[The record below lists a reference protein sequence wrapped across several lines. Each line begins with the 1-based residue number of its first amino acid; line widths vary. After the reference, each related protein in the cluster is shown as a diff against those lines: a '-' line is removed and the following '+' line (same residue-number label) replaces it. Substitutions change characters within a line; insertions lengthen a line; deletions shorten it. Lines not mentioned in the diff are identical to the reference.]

1 MRAFSRTDRE
11 KLSHEG
17 PLGVRISDRFS
28 QMSGASILDDLQARG
43 LIHDTT
49 DADALR
55 ERLDAGPITLYHGID
70 PSASSLH
77 IGNYVGVLALRRFQ
91 DAGHN
96 IIVLVGGA
104 TGMVGDPG
112 GRSEERNL
120 LDEETLAS
128 NIAGIRSQLERLV
141 DLDPGGATAEMVSN
155 YDWTKD
161 MGVLDFLRDVGKHV
175 TVNQMVARDSVK
187 SRMQSEHGIS
197 YTEFSYML
205 LQAMDFHHL
214 HVAKGCD
221 LQIGG
226 SDQWGNI
233 AQGVDLIRR
242 REGAHAHGLTW
253 PLITRADGQKF
264 GKSVS
269 GAVWLDPERT
279 SPYEFHQYWKNTD
292 DRDVERFLLQLT
304 LLPVAEIGSIMADHN
319 EAPQE
324 RRAQQALADAV
335 TELIHGAEM
344 VTSANTAAKVMFSNE
359 APTADDLAALRGV
372 VPETEIAIGDLG
384 DEPVVELLLA
394 SGLASSKRDAR
405 QSLKDGAVRWN
416 GEKVDGELALE
427 AGVVAML
434 QKGKRN
440 KHLVVLR

>member
-1 MRAFSRTDRE
+1 
-11 KLSHEG
+11 
-17 PLGVRISDRFS
+17 
-28 QMSGASILDDLQARG
+28 MSGASILDDLQARG

-49 DADALR
+49 DLDALR
-55 ERLDAGPITLYHGID
+55 KRLDEGPITLYHGID

-91 DAGHN
+91 DHGHN
-96 IIVLVGGA
+96 IIVLVGGS

-120 LDEETLAS
+120 LDEDSLAT
-128 NIAGIRSQLERLV
+128 NIAGIRGQLEKLV
-141 DLDPGGATAEMVSN
+141 DFAPASGTVEMVSN

-161 MGVLDFLRDVGKHV
+161 VSILDFLRDVGKHV

-187 SRMQSEHGIS
+187 SRMESEHGIS

-205 LQAMDFHHL
+205 LQAFDYWWL
-214 HVAKGCD
+214 HTNKACE
-221 LQIGG
+221 LQVGG

-242 REGAHAHGLTW
+242 REQNHVHALTW

-279 SPYEFHQYWKNTD
+279 SPYEFHQYWMNTD

-304 LLPVAEIGSIMADHN
+304 LLPVEEIQSIMAEHA
-319 EAPQE
+319 EAAHE
-324 RRAQQALADAV
+324 RKAQQRLADAV
-335 TELIHGAEM
+335 TELIHGADA
-344 VTSANTAAKVMFSNE
+344 VASATLAASVMFGSVVPSAE
-359 APTADDLAALRGV
+359 ELLSLRGV
-372 VPETEIAIGDLG
+372 VPEAVVAAADLG
-384 DEPVVELLLA
+384 DEPFVDLLTA
-394 SGLASSKRDAR
+394 SELASSKRDAR
-405 QSLKDGAVRWN
+405 QALKDGAVRWN
-416 GEKVDGELALE
+416 GEKVDGTDSTMLE
-427 AGVVAML
+427 AGAVAML

-440 KHLVVLR
+440 KRLVVIE

>member
-1 MRAFSRTDRE
+1 
-11 KLSHEG
+11 
-17 PLGVRISDRFS
+17 
-28 QMSGASILDDLQARG
+28 MSGASILDDLQARG

>member
-1 MRAFSRTDRE
+1 
-11 KLSHEG
+11 
-17 PLGVRISDRFS
+17 
-28 QMSGASILDDLQARG
+28 MSGASILDDLAARG

-49 DADALR
+49 DIDALR
-55 ERLDAGPITLYHGID
+55 KRLDEGPITLYHGID

-77 IGNYVGVLALRRFQ
+77 IGNYVGVLAMRRFQ
-91 DAGHN
+91 DHGHN
-96 IIVLVGGA
+96 IVVLVGGS

-120 LDEETLAS
+120 LDEESLAA
-128 NIAGIRSQLERLV
+128 NIAGIRGQLEKLV
-141 DLDPGGATAEMVSN
+141 DFEPASGAVEMVSN
-155 YDWTKD
+155 YDWTVGV
-161 MGVLDFLRDVGKHV
+161 GVLDFLRDVGKHV

-187 SRMQSEHGIS
+187 SRMESEHGIS

-205 LQAMDFHHL
+205 LQAFDYWWL
-214 HVAKGCD
+214 HTNKDCE

-242 REGAHAHGLTW
+242 REQNHVHALTW

-279 SPYEFHQYWKNTD
+279 SPYEFHQYWLNTD

-304 LLPVAEIGSIMADHN
+304 LLPVDEISEIMADHSQ
-319 EAPQE
+319 APQE
-324 RRAQQALADAV
+324 RAAQRRLADAV
-335 TELIHGAEM
+335 TELVHGSDSVEG
-344 VTSANTAAKVMFSNE
+344 ANAAARVMFGSG
-359 APTADDLAALRGV
+359 APSIDDLQAIRGL
-372 VPETEIAIGDLG
+372 VPETVLTASDLDG
-384 DEPVVELLLA
+384 DEVLVDVLVKT
-394 SGLASSKRDAR
+394 GLASSKRDAR
-405 QSLKDGAVRWN
+405 QAIKDGSVRWN
-416 GEKVDGELALE
+416 GEKLDGEDTSMLA
-427 AGVVAML
+427 AGVIGML

-440 KHLVVLR
+440 KHLVVVD

>member
-1 MRAFSRTDRE
+1 
-11 KLSHEG
+11 
-17 PLGVRISDRFS
+17 
-28 QMSGASILDDLQARG
+28 MSGASILDDLQARG

-304 LLPVAEIGSIMADHN
+304 LLPVDEISSIMKGHG
-319 EAPQE
+319 EAPHE

-335 TELIHGAEM
+335 TELIHGPDA
-344 VTSANTAAKVMFSNE
+344 VVASTRAAAVLFGGV
-359 APTADDLAALRGV
+359 APTADDLQTLRGV
-372 VPETEIAIGDLG
+372 VPEAELSAGELSNNEPFVDLL
-384 DEPVVELLLA
+384 VASELVK
-394 SGLASSKRDAR
+394 SKREAR
-405 QSLKDGAVRWN
+405 QAITDGSVRWN
-416 GEKVDGELALE
+416 GDKIE
-427 AGVVAML
+427 ADDAGARSTLTEGSIGLL
-434 QKGKRN
+434 QRGKKN
-440 KHLVVLR
+440 KRLISLT

>member
-1 MRAFSRTDRE
+1 
-11 KLSHEG
+11 
-17 PLGVRISDRFS
+17 
-28 QMSGASILDDLQARG
+28 MSGASILDDLIARG

-49 DADALR
+49 DIDALR
-55 ERLDAGPITLYHGID
+55 KRLDEGPITLYHGID

-91 DAGHN
+91 DHGHN
-96 IIVLVGGA
+96 IIVLVGGS

-120 LDEETLAS
+120 LDEESLAT
-128 NIAGIRSQLERLV
+128 NIAGIKGQLEKLV
-141 DLDPGGATAEMVSN
+141 DFEPASGTVEMVSN

-161 MGVLDFLRDVGKHV
+161 VSILDFLRDVGKHV

-187 SRMQSEHGIS
+187 TRMESEHGIS

-205 LQAMDFHHL
+205 LQAFDYWWL
-214 HVAKGCD
+214 HTNRDCE
-221 LQIGG
+221 LQVGG

-242 REGAHAHGLTW
+242 REQNHVHALTW

-264 GKSVS
+264 GKSVG

-304 LLPVAEIGSIMADHN
+304 LLPVEEISAVM
-319 EAPQE
+319 EAHVDAPHE
-324 RRAQQALADAV
+324 RKAQQQLADAV
-335 TELIHGAEM
+335 TELIHGADA
-344 VTSANTAAKVMFSNE
+344 VASVNRAASVMFGG
-359 APTADDLAALRGV
+359 AVPTADDLVALRGT
-372 VPETEIAIGDLG
+372 VPEVEVAAAELHDS
-384 DEPVVELLLA
+384 EPFVDVLVD
-394 SGLASSKRDAR
+394 SGLVKSRREAR
-405 QSLKDGAVRWN
+405 QAISDGSVRWN
-416 GEKVDGELALE
+416 GDKIDGSETGLLT
-427 AGVVAML
+427 AGGVGLL
-434 QKGKRN
+434 QRGKRN
-440 KHLVVLR
+440 KSLVVLS

>member
-1 MRAFSRTDRE
+1 
-11 KLSHEG
+11 
-17 PLGVRISDRFS
+17 
-28 QMSGASILDDLQARG
+28 MSGASILDDLQARG

-49 DADALR
+49 DLDALR
-55 ERLDAGPITLYHGID
+55 KRLDEGPITLYHGID

-91 DAGHN
+91 DHGHN
-96 IIVLVGGA
+96 VIVLVGGS

-120 LDEETLAS
+120 LDEDSLAT
-128 NIAGIRSQLERLV
+128 NIAGIRGQLEKLV
-141 DLDPGGATAEMVSN
+141 DFAPASGTVEMVSN

-161 MGVLDFLRDVGKHV
+161 VSILDFLRDVGKHV

-187 SRMQSEHGIS
+187 SRMESEHGIS

-205 LQAMDFHHL
+205 LQAFDYWWL
-214 HVAKGCD
+214 HTNKACE
-221 LQIGG
+221 LQVGG

-242 REGAHAHGLTW
+242 REQNHVHALTW

-279 SPYEFHQYWKNTD
+279 SPYEFHQYWMNTD

-304 LLPVAEIGSIMADHN
+304 LLPVEEIQSIMAEHA
-319 EAPQE
+319 EAAHE
-324 RRAQQALADAV
+324 RKAQQRLADAV
-335 TELIHGAEM
+335 TELIHGADA
-344 VTSANTAAKVMFSNE
+344 VASATLAASVMFGSVVPSAE
-359 APTADDLAALRGV
+359 ELLSLRGV
-372 VPETEIAIGDLG
+372 VPEAVVAAADLG
-384 DEPVVELLLA
+384 DEPFVDLLTA
-394 SGLASSKRDAR
+394 SELASSKRDAR
-405 QSLKDGAVRWN
+405 QALKDGAVRWN
-416 GEKVDGELALE
+416 GEKVDGTDSTMLE
-427 AGVVAML
+427 SGAVAML

-440 KHLVVLR
+440 KRLVVIE

>member
-1 MRAFSRTDRE
+1 
-11 KLSHEG
+11 
-17 PLGVRISDRFS
+17 
-28 QMSGASILDDLQARG
+28 MSGASIIDDLHARG
-43 LIHDTT
+43 LLHDTT
-49 DADALR
+49 DMEALR

-91 DAGHN
+91 DFGHN

-120 LDEETLAS
+120 LDEDTLAE
-128 NIAGIRSQLERLV
+128 NIAGIRGQLVRLI
-141 DLDPGGATAEMVSN
+141 DLEPSGGSTAEMVSN

-161 MGVLDFLRDVGKHV
+161 IGVLDFLRDVGKHV

-187 SRMQSEHGIS
+187 SRMDSEHGIS
-197 YTEFSYML
+197 FTEFSYML

-214 HVAKGCD
+214 HVEHGCE

-304 LLPVAEIGSIMADHN
+304 LLSVEDIAEIMASHS
-319 EAPQE
+319 EAPHE
-324 RRAQQALADAV
+324 RRAQAALADAV
-335 TELIHGAEM
+335 TELIHGADAVEA
-344 VTSANTAAKVMFSNE
+344 SRRAAAVLFGGQ
-359 APTADDLAALRGV
+359 APTAEDLSTLRGV
-372 VPETEIAIGDLG
+372 VPEAELAAGELSATEPFVDLL
-384 DEPVVELLLA
+384 VE
-394 SGLASSKRDAR
+394 SGLVSSRREAR
-405 QSLKDGAVRWN
+405 QALVDGSVRWN
-416 GEKVDGELALE
+416 GEKVVPDDPQHALVLD
-427 AGVVAML
+427 AGMVAML
-434 QKGKRN
+434 QRGKKN
-440 KHLVVLR
+440 KRLITLT

>member
-1 MRAFSRTDRE
+1 
-11 KLSHEG
+11 
-17 PLGVRISDRFS
+17 
-28 QMSGASILDDLQARG
+28 MSGASILDDLSARG

-49 DADALR
+49 DIDALR
-55 ERLDAGPITLYHGID
+55 KRLDEGPITLYHGID

-77 IGNYVGVLALRRFQ
+77 IGNYVGVLAMRRFQ

-96 IIVLVGGA
+96 VIALVGGA
-104 TGMVGDPG
+104 TGMIGDPG

-120 LDEETLAS
+120 LDEETLAA

-141 DLDPGGATAEMVSN
+141 DLSGAGNEMVSN

-161 MGVLDFLRDVGKHV
+161 VGVLDFLREVGKHV

-187 SRMQSEHGIS
+187 SRMEGEHGIS

-205 LQAMDFHHL
+205 LQAMDFNHL
-214 HVAKGCD
+214 HTTMNCE

-242 REGAHAHGLTW
+242 RNGSHAHGLTW

-269 GAVWLDPERT
+269 GAVWLDAERT
-279 SPYEFHQYWKNTD
+279 SPYEFHQYWMNTD

-304 LLPVAEIGSIMADHN
+304 LLPVAEIETIMSGHN
-319 EAPQE
+319 EAPHE
-324 RRAQQALADAV
+324 RRAQKALADAV
-335 TELIHGAEM
+335 TELIHGSDAVEAS
-344 VTSANTAAKVMFSNE
+344 TRAAAVLFGGVV
-359 APTADDLAALRGV
+359 PTATDLETLRGV
-372 VPETEIAIGDLG
+372 VPEAELGAADLHETEPFVDVLVAS
-384 DEPVVELLLA
+384 ELVT
-394 SGLASSKRDAR
+394 SRREAR
-405 QSLKDGAVRWN
+405 QAITDGSVRWN
-416 GEKVDGELALE
+416 GDKVVEGEHPELT
-427 AGVVAML
+427 AGSLGLL
-434 QKGKRN
+434 QRGKKN
-440 KHLVVLR
+440 KRLISIV

>member
-1 MRAFSRTDRE
+1 
-11 KLSHEG
+11 
-17 PLGVRISDRFS
+17 
-28 QMSGASILDDLQARG
+28 MSGASILDDLKARG

-49 DADALR
+49 DIDALR
-55 ERLDAGPITLYHGID
+55 ERLDSGPITLYHGID

-91 DAGHN
+91 DHGHN
-96 IIVLVGGA
+96 VIVLVGGS

-120 LDEETLAS
+120 LDEESLAH
-128 NIAGIRSQLERLV
+128 NIAGIRRQLEKLV
-141 DLDPGGATAEMVSN
+141 DFAHPTGVTHMVSN

-161 MGVLDFLRDVGKHV
+161 VSVLDFLRDVGKHV
-175 TVNQMVARDSVK
+175 TVNQMVAKDSVR
-187 SRMQSEHGIS
+187 SRMESEHGIS

-205 LQAMDFHHL
+205 LQAFDYWWLHTNMD
-214 HVAKGCD
+214 CE
-221 LQIGG
+221 LQLGG

-242 REGAHAHGLTW
+242 REANHVHALTW

-304 LLPVAEIGSIMADHN
+304 LIEVDEISAIMSTHN
-319 EAPQE
+319 DAPHA
-324 RRAQQALADAV
+324 RKAQQALADAV
-335 TELIHGAEM
+335 TTLVHGDDA
-344 VTSANTAAKVMFSNE
+344 ANAANRAAAVLFGG
-359 APTADDLAALRGV
+359 AVPTADDLAALRGV
-372 VPETEIAIGDLG
+372 VPETEVEVSDLH
-384 DEPVVELLLA
+384 DTEPFVDLLVSSELVK
-394 SGLASSKRDAR
+394 SRREAR
-405 QSLKDGAVRWN
+405 QALDDGAVRWN
-416 GEKVDGELALE
+416 GEKIGGGESALLS
-427 AGVVAML
+427 AGSVAML
-434 QKGKRN
+434 QRGKRN
-440 KHLVVLR
+440 KHLIVLR

>member
-1 MRAFSRTDRE
+1 M
-11 KLSHEG
+11 
-17 PLGVRISDRFS
+17 P
-28 QMSGASILDDLQARG
+28 GASILDDLTARG

-49 DADALR
+49 DIDALR
-55 ERLDAGPITLYHGID
+55 KRLDEGPITLYHGID

-91 DAGHN
+91 DHGHN
-96 IIVLVGGA
+96 IIVLVGGS

-120 LDEETLAS
+120 LDEDALAA
-128 NIAGIRSQLERLV
+128 NIAGIRSQLEQLV
-141 DLDPGGATAEMVSN
+141 DLSPASGTAEMVSN

-161 MGVLDFLRDVGKHV
+161 VGVLDFLRDVGKHV
-175 TVNQMVARDSVK
+175 TVNQMVAKDSVK
-187 SRMQSEHGIS
+187 SRMESEHGIS

-205 LQAMDFHHL
+205 LQAFDYWWL
-214 HVAKGCD
+214 NTNKGCE
-221 LQIGG
+221 LQVGG

-242 REGAHAHGLTW
+242 REANHAHALTW

-304 LLPVAEIGSIMADHN
+304 LLPVDEITALMAKHN
-319 EAPQE
+319 EAPHE
-324 RRAQQALADAV
+324 RKAQQRLADAV
-335 TELIHGAEM
+335 TDLIHGADAAAA
-344 VTSANTAAKVMFSNE
+344 ANRAAAVLFGGQ
-359 APTADDLAALRGV
+359 APTADDLVALRGT
-372 VPETEIAIGDLG
+372 VPEAEVTAAELHDTEPFVDVLV
-384 DEPVVELLLA
+384 D
-394 SGLASSKRDAR
+394 SGLVKSRREAR
-405 QSLKDGAVRWN
+405 QAITDGSVRWN
-416 GEKVDGELALE
+416 GEKIDGSEVDLLSSGSVGL
-427 AGVVAML
+427 L
-434 QKGKRN
+434 QRGKRN
-440 KHLVVLR
+440 KSLIVVG

>member
-1 MRAFSRTDRE
+1 
-11 KLSHEG
+11 
-17 PLGVRISDRFS
+17 
-28 QMSGASILDDLQARG
+28 MSGASILDDLQARG

-49 DADALR
+49 DLDALR
-55 ERLDAGPITLYHGID
+55 KRLDEGPITLYHGID

-91 DAGHN
+91 DHGHN
-96 IIVLVGGA
+96 IIVLVGGS

-120 LDEETLAS
+120 LDEDSLAT
-128 NIAGIRSQLERLV
+128 NIAGIRGQLEKLV
-141 DLDPGGATAEMVSN
+141 DFAPASGTVEMVSN

-161 MGVLDFLRDVGKHV
+161 VSILDFLRDVGKHV

-187 SRMQSEHGIS
+187 SRMESEHGIS

-205 LQAMDFHHL
+205 LQAFDYWWL
-214 HVAKGCD
+214 HTNKACE
-221 LQIGG
+221 LQVGG

-242 REGAHAHGLTW
+242 REQNHVHALTW

-279 SPYEFHQYWKNTD
+279 SPYEFHQYWMNTD

-304 LLPVAEIGSIMADHN
+304 LLPVEEIQSIMAEHA
-319 EAPQE
+319 EAAHE
-324 RRAQQALADAV
+324 RKAQQRLADAV
-335 TELIHGAEM
+335 TELIHGADA
-344 VTSANTAAKVMFSNE
+344 VASATLAASVMFGSVVPSAE
-359 APTADDLAALRGV
+359 ELLSLRGV
-372 VPETEIAIGDLG
+372 VPEAVVAAADLG
-384 DEPVVELLLA
+384 DEPFVDLLTA
-394 SGLASSKRDAR
+394 SELASSKRDAR
-405 QSLKDGAVRWN
+405 QALKDGAVRWN
-416 GEKVDGELALE
+416 GEKVDGTDSTMLE
-427 AGVVAML
+427 SGAVAML

-440 KHLVVLR
+440 KRLVVIE

>member
-1 MRAFSRTDRE
+1 
-11 KLSHEG
+11 
-17 PLGVRISDRFS
+17 
-28 QMSGASILDDLQARG
+28 MSGASILDDLAARG

-49 DADALR
+49 DIDALR
-55 ERLDAGPITLYHGID
+55 ARLDEGPITLYHGID

-91 DAGHN
+91 DHGHN
-96 IIVLVGGA
+96 IIVLVGGS

-120 LDEETLAS
+120 LDEETLAA
-128 NIAGIRSQLERLV
+128 NIDGIRSQLQQLV
-141 DLDPGGATAEMVSN
+141 DLEPSQGSAELVSN
-155 YDWTKD
+155 YDWTVGV
-161 MGVLDFLRDVGKHV
+161 GVLDFLRDVGKHV
-175 TVNQMVARDSVK
+175 TVNQMVARDSVRT
-187 SRMQSEHGIS
+187 RMESEHGIS

-205 LQAMDFHHL
+205 LQAFDYWWL
-214 HVAKGCD
+214 HTNRDCE

-233 AQGVDLIRR
+233 AQGVDLVRR
-242 REGAHAHGLTW
+242 REQHHVHALTW

-304 LLPVAEIGSIMADHN
+304 LLPVDEIASIMAEHA
-319 EAPQE
+319 EAPHE
-324 RRAQQALADAV
+324 RKAQQRLADAV
-335 TELIHGAEM
+335 TELIHGADA
-344 VTSANTAAKVMFSNE
+344 VASATLAASVMFGSAVPSAE
-359 APTADDLAALRGV
+359 ELLSLRGV
-372 VPETEIAIGDLG
+372 VPEAVVEATGLG
-384 DEPVVELLLA
+384 DEPFVDLLIA
-394 SGLASSKRDAR
+394 SELASSKRDAR
-405 QSLKDGAVRWN
+405 QALKDGAVRWN
-416 GEKVDGELALE
+416 GEKVDGTDSTMLKSGA
-427 AGVVAML
+427 VAML

-440 KHLVVLR
+440 KRLVVIE

>member
-1 MRAFSRTDRE
+1 
-11 KLSHEG
+11 
-17 PLGVRISDRFS
+17 
-28 QMSGASILDDLQARG
+28 MSGASILDDLIARG

-49 DADALR
+49 DIDALR
-55 ERLDAGPITLYHGID
+55 KRLDEGPITLYHVID

-91 DAGHN
+91 DHGHN
-96 IIVLVGGA
+96 IIVLVGGS

-120 LDEETLAS
+120 LDEESLAT
-128 NIAGIRSQLERLV
+128 NIAGIRGQLEKLV
-141 DLDPGGATAEMVSN
+141 DFEPASGTVEMVSN

-161 MGVLDFLRDVGKHV
+161 VSILDFLRDVGKHV

-187 SRMQSEHGIS
+187 SRMESEHGIS

-205 LQAMDFHHL
+205 LQAFDYWWL
-214 HVAKGCD
+214 HKFCD
-221 LQIGG
+221 CELQVGG

-233 AQGVDLIRR
+233 AQGVDLVRR
-242 REGAHAHGLTW
+242 REQNHVHALTW

-304 LLPVAEIGSIMADHN
+304 LLPVEEISAVM
-319 EAPQE
+319 EAHVDAPHE
-324 RRAQQALADAV
+324 RKAQQQLADAV
-335 TELIHGAEM
+335 TELIHGADA
-344 VTSANTAAKVMFSNE
+344 VASVNRAASVMFGG
-359 APTADDLAALRGV
+359 AVPTADDLVALRGT
-372 VPETEIAIGDLG
+372 VPEVEVAAAELHDS
-384 DEPVVELLLA
+384 EPFVDVLVD
-394 SGLASSKRDAR
+394 SGLVKSRREAR
-405 QSLKDGAVRWN
+405 QAISDGSVRWN
-416 GEKVDGELALE
+416 GDKIDGSETGLLT
-427 AGVVAML
+427 AGGVGLL
-434 QKGKRN
+434 QRGKRN
-440 KHLVVLR
+440 KSLVVLS

>member
-1 MRAFSRTDRE
+1 
-11 KLSHEG
+11 
-17 PLGVRISDRFS
+17 
-28 QMSGASILDDLQARG
+28 MSGASILDDLKARG

-49 DADALR
+49 DIDALR
-55 ERLDAGPITLYHGID
+55 ERLDSGPITLYHGID

-91 DAGHN
+91 DHGHN
-96 IIVLVGGA
+96 VIVLVGGS

-120 LDEETLAS
+120 LDEAALAH
-128 NIAGIRSQLERLV
+128 NIAGIRGQLEKLV
-141 DLDPGGATAEMVSN
+141 DFAHPTGRTDMVSN

-161 MGVLDFLRDVGKHV
+161 VSVLDFLRDVGKHV
-175 TVNQMVARDSVK
+175 TVNQMVAKDSVR
-187 SRMQSEHGIS
+187 SRMESEHGIS

-205 LQAMDFHHL
+205 LQAFDYWWLHTNMD
-214 HVAKGCD
+214 CE
-221 LQIGG
+221 LQLGG

-242 REGAHAHGLTW
+242 REGNHVHALTW

-304 LLPVAEIGSIMADHN
+304 LIEVDEISAIMATHSQ
-319 EAPQE
+319 APHQ
-324 RRAQQALADAV
+324 RAAQQALADAV
-335 TELIHGAEM
+335 TELVHGEDA
-344 VTSANTAAKVMFSNE
+344 VAAANRAAAVLFGG
-359 APTADDLAALRGV
+359 AVPTADDLAALRGV
-372 VPETEIAIGDLG
+372 VPETEVVTAELDETEPFVDLL
-384 DEPVVELLLA
+384 VLSELV
-394 SGLASSKRDAR
+394 SSRREAR
-405 QSLKDGAVRWN
+405 QALDDGAVRWN
-416 GEKVDGELALE
+416 GEKIDGSDSSTLA
-427 AGVVAML
+427 AGSVAML
-434 QKGKRN
+434 QRGKRN
-440 KHLVVLR
+440 KHLIVLR

>member
-1 MRAFSRTDRE
+1 
-11 KLSHEG
+11 
-17 PLGVRISDRFS
+17 
-28 QMSGASILDDLQARG
+28 MSGASILDDLQARG

-49 DADALR
+49 DIDSLR

-70 PSASSLH
+70 PSASSMH

-96 IIVLVGGA
+96 VIVLVGGA
-104 TGMVGDPG
+104 TGMIGDPG

-120 LDEETLAS
+120 LDEEALAT
-128 NIAGIRSQLERLV
+128 NIAGLRSQLERLV
-141 DLDPGGATAEMVSN
+141 DLSVPGSEMVSN

-161 MGVLDFLRDVGKHV
+161 ISVLDFLRDVGKHV

-187 SRMQSEHGIS
+187 SRMESEHGIS

-214 HVAKGCD
+214 HTAKGCE

-233 AQGVDLIRR
+233 AQVVDLIRR
-242 REGAHAHGLTW
+242 REGAHVHGLTW

-264 GKSVS
+264 GKSVA

-279 SPYEFHQYWKNTD
+279 SPYEFHQYWKNVD

-304 LLPVAEIGSIMADHN
+304 LMDVDEVADIMVNHA
-319 EAPQE
+319 EAPHE
-324 RRAQQALADAV
+324 RRAQLALADAI
-335 TELIHGAEM
+335 TELIHGRELVDA
-344 VTSANTAAKVMFSNE
+344 ANMAAKVMFSN
-359 APTADDLAALRGV
+359 AVPTAEELAGLRGL
-372 VPETEIAIGDLG
+372 VPETSVTLAELG
-384 DEPVVELLLA
+384 DEPVVEMLVA

-405 QSLKDGAVRWN
+405 QALKDGAVRWN
-416 GEKVDGELALE
+416 GEKVDGTLVPDP
-427 AGVVAML
+427 GSVAML

-440 KHLVVLR
+440 KHLLVVT

>member
-1 MRAFSRTDRE
+1 
-11 KLSHEG
+11 
-17 PLGVRISDRFS
+17 
-28 QMSGASILDDLQARG
+28 MSGASILDDLQARG

-405 QSLKDGAVRWN
+405 QSVKDGAVRWN

>member
-1 MRAFSRTDRE
+1 
-11 KLSHEG
+11 
-17 PLGVRISDRFS
+17 
-28 QMSGASILDDLQARG
+28 MSGASILDDLQARG

-49 DADALR
+49 DLDALR
-55 ERLDAGPITLYHGID
+55 KRLDEGPITLYHGID

-91 DAGHN
+91 DHGHN
-96 IIVLVGGA
+96 IIVLVGGS

-120 LDEETLAS
+120 LDEDSLAT
-128 NIAGIRSQLERLV
+128 NIAGIRGQLEKLV
-141 DLDPGGATAEMVSN
+141 DFAPASGTVEMVSN

-161 MGVLDFLRDVGKHV
+161 VSILDFLRDVGKHV

-187 SRMQSEHGIS
+187 SRMESEHGIS

-205 LQAMDFHHL
+205 LQAFDYWWL
-214 HVAKGCD
+214 HTNKACE
-221 LQIGG
+221 LQVGG

-242 REGAHAHGLTW
+242 REQNHVHALTW

-279 SPYEFHQYWKNTD
+279 SPYEFHQYWMNTD

-304 LLPVAEIGSIMADHN
+304 LLPVEEIQSIMAEHA
-319 EAPQE
+319 EAAHE
-324 RRAQQALADAV
+324 RKAQQRLADAV
-335 TELIHGAEM
+335 TELIHGADA
-344 VTSANTAAKVMFSNE
+344 VASATLAASVMFGSAVPSE
-359 APTADDLAALRGV
+359 EDLLALRGV
-372 VPETEIAIGDLG
+372 VPEARVLMADLG
-384 DEPVVELLLA
+384 EEPFVELLIT
-394 SGLASSKRDAR
+394 SELASSKRDAR
-405 QSLKDGAVRWN
+405 QALKDGAVRWN
-416 GEKVDGELALE
+416 GEKVDGTDSTMLE
-427 AGVVAML
+427 AGAVAML

-440 KHLVVLR
+440 KRLVVID

>member
-1 MRAFSRTDRE
+1 
-11 KLSHEG
+11 
-17 PLGVRISDRFS
+17 
-28 QMSGASILDDLQARG
+28 MSGASILDDLQARG

-49 DADALR
+49 DIDALR
-55 ERLDAGPITLYHGID
+55 KRLDEGPITLYHGID

-91 DAGHN
+91 DHGHN
-96 IIVLVGGA
+96 IIVLVGGS

-120 LDEETLAS
+120 LDEDALAA
-128 NIAGIRSQLERLV
+128 NIAGIRSQLTQLV
-141 DLDPGGATAEMVSN
+141 DLEPSQGSAELVSN
-155 YDWTKD
+155 YDWTAGV
-161 MGVLDFLRDVGKHV
+161 GVLDFLRDVGKHA

-187 SRMQSEHGIS
+187 SRMESEHGIS

-205 LQAMDFHHL
+205 LQAFDYWWL
-214 HVAKGCD
+214 HTNKDCE

-242 REGAHAHGLTW
+242 REQNHVHALTW

-279 SPYEFHQYWKNTD
+279 SPYEFHQYWLNTD

-304 LLPVAEIGSIMADHN
+304 LLPVDEISEIMADHSQ
-319 EAPQE
+319 APQE
-324 RRAQQALADAV
+324 RAAQRRLADAV
-335 TELIHGAEM
+335 TQLVHGSDSVEG
-344 VTSANTAAKVMFSNE
+344 ANAAARVMFGSG
-359 APTADDLAALRGV
+359 APSIDDLQAIRGL
-372 VPETEIAIGDLG
+372 VPETVLTASDLDG
-384 DEPVVELLLA
+384 DEVLVDVLVET
-394 SGLASSKRDAR
+394 GLASSKRDAR
-405 QSLKDGAVRWN
+405 QAIKDGSVRWN
-416 GEKVDGELALE
+416 GEKLDGEDTSMLA
-427 AGVVAML
+427 AGVIGML

-440 KHLVVLR
+440 KHLVVID

>member
-1 MRAFSRTDRE
+1 
-11 KLSHEG
+11 
-17 PLGVRISDRFS
+17 
-28 QMSGASILDDLQARG
+28 MSGASILDDLIARG

-49 DADALR
+49 DIDALR
-55 ERLDAGPITLYHGID
+55 KRLDEGPITLYHGID

-91 DAGHN
+91 DHGHN
-96 IIVLVGGA
+96 VIVLVGGS

-120 LDEETLAS
+120 LDEDSLAT
-128 NIAGIRSQLERLV
+128 NIAGIRGQLEKLV
-141 DLDPGGATAEMVSN
+141 DFEPASGTVEMVSN

-161 MGVLDFLRDVGKHV
+161 VSILDFLRDVGKHV

-187 SRMQSEHGIS
+187 TRMDSEHGIS

-205 LQAMDFHHL
+205 LQAFDYWWL
-214 HVAKGCD
+214 HTNKACE
-221 LQIGG
+221 LQVGG

-242 REGAHAHGLTW
+242 REQNHVHALTW

-279 SPYEFHQYWKNTD
+279 SPYEFHQYWMNTD

-304 LLPVAEIGSIMADHN
+304 LLPVEEIQSIMAEHA
-319 EAPQE
+319 EAAHE
-324 RRAQQALADAV
+324 RKAQQRLADAV
-335 TELIHGAEM
+335 TELIHGADA
-344 VTSANTAAKVMFSNE
+344 VASATLAASVMFGSVVPSAE
-359 APTADDLAALRGV
+359 ELLSLRGV
-372 VPETEIAIGDLG
+372 VPEAVVAAADLG
-384 DEPVVELLLA
+384 DEPFVDLLTA
-394 SGLASSKRDAR
+394 SELASSKRDAR
-405 QSLKDGAVRWN
+405 QALKDGAVRWN
-416 GEKVDGELALE
+416 GEKVDGTDSTMLE
-427 AGVVAML
+427 SGAVAML

-440 KHLVVLR
+440 KRLVVID

>member
-1 MRAFSRTDRE
+1 
-11 KLSHEG
+11 
-17 PLGVRISDRFS
+17 
-28 QMSGASILDDLQARG
+28 MSGASILDDLQARG

-304 LLPVAEIGSIMADHN
+304 LLPVDEISSIMDEHTQ
-319 EAPQE
+319 APQE

-359 APTADDLAALRGV
+359 ALTADDLAALRGV

>member
-1 MRAFSRTDRE
+1 
-11 KLSHEG
+11 
-17 PLGVRISDRFS
+17 
-28 QMSGASILDDLQARG
+28 MSGASILDDLQARG

-49 DADALR
+49 DIDALR
-55 ERLDAGPITLYHGID
+55 KRLDEGPITLYHGID

-77 IGNYVGVLALRRFQ
+77 IGNYVGVLAMRRFQ
-91 DAGHN
+91 DHGHN
-96 IIVLVGGA
+96 IIVLVGGS

-120 LDEETLAS
+120 LDEQTLAA
-128 NIAGIRSQLERLV
+128 NIEGIRSQLEKLV
-141 DLDPGGATAEMVSN
+141 DLEPSQGSAELVSN
-155 YDWTKD
+155 YDWTAGV
-161 MGVLDFLRDVGKHV
+161 GVLDFLRDVGKHA

-187 SRMQSEHGIS
+187 SRMDSEHGIS
-197 YTEFSYML
+197 FTEFSYML
-205 LQAMDFHHL
+205 LQAFDYWWL
-214 HVAKGCD
+214 HTNKGCE

-233 AQGVDLIRR
+233 AQGVDLVRR
-242 REGAHAHGLTW
+242 REQNHVHAVTW

-304 LLPVAEIGSIMADHN
+304 LLPVDEITSIMEAHA

-324 RRAQQALADAV
+324 RMAQTRLADAV
-335 TELIHGAEM
+335 TELIHGAEA
-344 VTSANTAAKVMFSNE
+344 VVGANAAARVMFGS
-359 APTADDLAALRGV
+359 AVPTDEDLQTIRGL
-372 VPETEIAIGDLG
+372 VPETTIVASELG
-384 DEPVVELLLA
+384 DEAVVEMLVA

-405 QSLKDGAVRWN
+405 QALKDGAVRWN
-416 GEKVDGELALE
+416 GEKIDGSDASMFT
-427 AGVVAML
+427 AGTIAML

-440 KHLVVLR
+440 KHLVVID